1 MAEYYADSSVL
12 VKRHVNEIGS
22 DWVRSLTDPAAA
34 NLIITTRLSFVEV
47 CSALNRR
54 VRETSIIA
62 LDYAQMIDDVTNFWQ
77 AQYEI
82 VELTTSVVDR
92 AKQLLESHPLRAYDA
107 VQLASALLAQNALRV
122 AGVPTLIFLAAD
134 ERLLVAAD
142 TEGMATDNPNDHP

>member
-54 VRETSIIA
+54 VRETSITA